1 MTVRECYEAMG
12 ANYDSVVSRL
22 RTDERVQ
29 KFVLK
34 VLNDKSFELL
44 NTSMKERNMEE
55 AFRAAHTLKGVCQNL
70 SLDRLYES
78 SSALAE
84 RLRGVTEYGED
95 MESMLKQVTEDYNL
109 TIQCI
114 RQLAEQA

>member
-44 NTSMKERNMEE
+44 NTSIEARNMEE

-84 RLRGVTEYGED
+84 HGED
-95 MESMLKQVTEDYNL
+95 MESMLGQVAEDYSL
-109 TIQCI
+109 TIRCI
-114 RQLAEQA
+114 QQLAEQV